1 VSSRRI
7 AKNHRTESTEV
18 TEDAITQ
25 RPLRNAVRGRRRR
38 RRRGILKFG
47 ISDLLP
53 VFGITKAFFLGIATS
68 INIVRRIQL
77 LRDHRALR
85 ASLFL
90 TSLFIR

>member
-25 RPLRNAVRGRRRR
+25 RPLRNAVRG

-68 INIVRRIQL
+68 INIVRRIEL